1 MKVDFSFLVSA
12 VCSIDLSESEQ
23 DVWRMPLHSSMYSY
37 DSKRLQTR
45 VPSMEQVNTAMFIH
59 SMRTSPPVA
68 SRSMVSLED
77 QVKHVANKKKQEM
90 VSLTKEKPTLER
102 SLWIQGFT
110 WIQHENPEWFEW
122 EHETE
127 THETHCSPAR
137 PTWPTVSYR
146 NSYWH
151 QFYIPVWLVQIRIET
166 DLIHVTPCK
175 SNTAIPK
182 YFEND
187 AVWKGKHCN
196 SIKNT
201 SIYIALGSI

>member
-77 QVKHVANKKKQEM
+77 QVKHVANKKKTRNGFFDKRKTNLGKK
-90 VSLTKEKPTLER
+90 SLDSGIHMDSAWKPGMIRMGTWNRNPWNPL
-102 SLWIQGFT
+102 FT
-110 WIQHENPEWFEW
+110 SQAYLADCFLSEFIL
-122 EHETE
+122 TSVLY
-127 THETHCSPAR
+127 TRLTCS
-137 PTWPTVSYR
+137 
-146 NSYWH
+146 N
-151 QFYIPVWLVQIRIET
+151 
-166 DLIHVTPCK
+166 
-175 SNTAIPK
+175 
-182 YFEND
+182 
-187 AVWKGKHCN
+187 
-196 SIKNT
+196 
-201 SIYIALGSI
+201 